1 VKNKFYSKFRKA
13 LRNINSAIVQG
24 DAGKY
29 KELSMNFV
37 YKLVALIDNKYKT
50 DHNMSPELL
59 SAA

>member
-1 VKNKFYSKFRKA
+1 MKNKFYSKFRKA
-13 LRNINSAIVQG
+13 LRNINVAIVQG
-24 DAGKY
+24 EAGKY

-37 YKLVALIDNKYKT
+37 YKLVALIDNKYKA